1 MYSPKISED
10 LIPVIYRRS
19 KLESKTMTR
28 FIDDLIRPI
37 LIENESVS
45 EEINYY
51 CCSCRMR
58 VSETDGEK
66 GFCDNCESEV
76 FVEKI

>member
-1 MYSPKISED
+1 MYSPKIRED
-10 LIPVIYRRS
+10 LIPVIYRKS
-19 KLESKTMTR
+19 KLVDKTMTR

-37 LIENESVS
+37 LIENDS
-45 EEINYY
+45 EDITYF
-51 CCSCRMR
+51 CCSCRMQ
-58 VSETDGEK
+58 VSETDGNT